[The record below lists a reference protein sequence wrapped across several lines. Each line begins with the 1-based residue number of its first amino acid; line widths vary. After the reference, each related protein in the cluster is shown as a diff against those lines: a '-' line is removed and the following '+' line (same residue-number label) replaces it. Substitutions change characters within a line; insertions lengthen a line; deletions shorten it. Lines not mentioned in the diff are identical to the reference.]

1 MWESGDFNF
10 KLDDVETEGK
20 TGLADLGWELSR
32 GLSAEYLLMEGM
44 RVQDES
50 SLSSLEKTL
59 LKRRLREME
68 ARGAL

>member
-1 MWESGDFNF
+1 
-10 KLDDVETEGK
+10 
-20 TGLADLGWELSR
+20 
-32 GLSAEYLLMEGM
+32 MEGM